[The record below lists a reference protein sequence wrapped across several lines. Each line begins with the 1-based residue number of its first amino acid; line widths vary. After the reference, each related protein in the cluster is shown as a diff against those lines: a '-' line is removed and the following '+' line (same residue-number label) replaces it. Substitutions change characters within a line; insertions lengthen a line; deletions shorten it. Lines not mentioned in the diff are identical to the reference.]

1 MGFGLAR
8 KVLSILVLAIA
19 VSSAYYYYLQLQGSS
34 QGDISVEQA
43 RSLIETKPN
52 LVIVDVRTPEEYAT
66 GYIEGAMNLC
76 VECDAQLLLDNL
88 NPEDEILLY
97 CKTARRSA
105 DAMRILNENG
115 YEKVYNMLGGI
126 VAWKDA
132 GYPTVVPN

>member
-1 MGFGLAR
+1 MGLALSR
-8 KVLSILVLAIA
+8 KVLSILVLAIV

-66 GYIEGAMNLC
+66 GYIEGAVNLC

-97 CKTARRSA
+97 CRTARRSA
-105 DAMRILNENG
+105 NAMRILNDNG

-132 GYPTVVPN
+132 GYPIVVPT